1 MTRKTKHRTKAR
13 ADATR
18 RLAGWW
24 IVGATLLAVVA
35 MASYWMWGENATTS
49 GPDPSKLGGRWLRP
63 DGGYILELS
72 DFATEGL
79 LKAAYF
85 NPRPINVSR
94 AEWKSQDGR
103 LGVFVE
109 LRDTNY
115 PGSTYTL
122 DYDPAADRLKGIY
135 FQAALQQQFEVE
147 FERTQ

>member
-1 MTRKTKHRTKAR
+1 MTRKNKHRTKDLGAAPHR
-13 ADATR
+13 P
-18 RLAGWW
+18 GWW
-24 IVGATLLAVVA
+24 IIGIMVLAVITITA
-35 MASYWMWGENATTS
+35 YWMWWGNVPA
-49 GPDPSKLGGRWLRP
+49 GPNSSKLSGRWLRP

-72 DFATEGL
+72 DPAPEGL

-94 AEWKSQDGR
+94 AEWKSQEGR

>member
-1 MTRKTKHRTKAR
+1 
-13 ADATR
+13 
-18 RLAGWW
+18 
-24 IVGATLLAVVA
+24 LAVVA
-35 MASYWMWGENATTS
+35 MAGYWMWGGNATTS
-49 GPDPSKLGGRWLRP
+49 GPDLSKLSGRWLRP

-72 DFATEGL
+72 DSAPTGL

-94 AEWKSQDGR
+94 AEWKYQDGR
-103 LGVFVE
+103 LNVFVE
-109 LRDTNY
+109 LRDINY

-147 FERTQ
+147 FERT

>member
-1 MTRKTKHRTKAR
+1 MTRKNKHRTKDLGAAPHR
-13 ADATR
+13 P
-18 RLAGWW
+18 GWW
-24 IVGATLLAVVA
+24 IVGLIVLVVVVA
-35 MASYWMWGENATTS
+35 VGYRFWEKTAATS
-49 GPDPSKLGGRWLRP
+49 GPDPLKLSGRWLRP

-72 DFATEGL
+72 DPAPKGL

-94 AEWKSQDGR
+94 AEWKSQEGR
-103 LGVFVE
+103 LSVFVE
-109 LRDTNY
+109 LRDVNY

-122 DYDPAADRLKGIY
+122 YYDPAVDRLKGIY